1 VTGGVFFMEDKK
13 MVTLAEVKEILTEKQ
28 SEGELTQEQKLAL
41 EHSQKFG
48 RLDPRKAKKL
58 VKELL
63 ELGFVSEVNAVKIT
77 DVMPSHP
84 DDVRLI
90 FSKERASVE
99 KKDIEKVLSIV
110 EKYL

>member
-1 VTGGVFFMEDKK
+1 MEDKK
-13 MVTLAEVKEILTEKQ
+13 VLTLAEVKDILTERQ
-28 SEGELTQEQKLAL
+28 NEGGELTAEQKLAL
-41 EHSQKFG
+41 EHVQKFS
-48 RLDPRKAKKL
+48 RTDSKKAKKL

-63 ELGFVSEVNAVKIT
+63 ELGFVSETNAVKIA
-77 DVMPSHP
+77 DLMPAAA

-90 FSKERASVE
+90 FSKERASVD

>member
-1 VTGGVFFMEDKK
+1 MEDKK
-13 MVTLAEVKEILTEKQ
+13 YLTLSEVKEVLTERQ
-28 SEGELTQEQKLAL
+28 DDGELTAEQKLAL
-41 EHSQKFG
+41 EHSQKFA
-48 RLDPRKAKKL
+48 RVDTKKAKKL

-77 DVMPSHP
+77 DIMPTHA

-99 KKDIEKVLSIV
+99 KKDIEKILSVV

>member
-1 VTGGVFFMEDKK
+1 MEDKK
-13 MVTLAEVKEILTEKQ
+13 HLTLAEVKDIITERQ
-28 SEGELTQEQKLAL
+28 NDGELTAEQKLAL
-41 EHSQKFG
+41 EHSQKFA
-48 RLDPRKAKKL
+48 RVETKKARKL

-63 ELGFVSEVNAVKIT
+63 ELGFVSEVNAVKIV
-77 DVMPSHP
+77 DIMPTHA

-99 KKDIEKVLSIV
+99 KKDIEKILSVV

>member
-1 VTGGVFFMEDKK
+1 MEDKK
-13 MVTLAEVKEILTEKQ
+13 VVSLAEVKDMLAERQVET
-28 SEGELTQEQKLAL
+28 ELTQEQKLSL
-41 EHSQKFG
+41 EHAQKFS
-48 RLDPRKAKKL
+48 RLDSKKARKL
-58 VKELL
+58 IKELT
-63 ELGFVSEVNAVKIT
+63 ELGFVSEINAVKIA
-77 DVMPSHP
+77 DIMPSHP

>member
-1 VTGGVFFMEDKK
+1 MEDKK
-13 MVTLAEVKEILTEKQ
+13 IVTLAEVKDIVTERQ
-28 SEGELTQEQKLAL
+28 DEGELTAEQKLAL
-41 EHSQKFG
+41 EHVQRFARVDSKKS
-48 RLDPRKAKKL
+48 RKL

-63 ELGFVSEVNAVKIT
+63 ELSFVSEVNAVKIA
-77 DVMPSHP
+77 DVMPTHP

-99 KKDIEKVLSIV
+99 KKDIEKVLSVV